1 MQKREAVVEVLVAAP
16 LEGNTSRRIVA
27 ERRGRGLRAARRDDA
42 RDLIVGAINPGGCR
56 SRLRRAG
63 ARRAATGSG

>member
-42 RDLIVGAINPGGCR
+42 RDLIVGA
-56 SRLRRAG
+56 
-63 ARRAATGSG
+63 